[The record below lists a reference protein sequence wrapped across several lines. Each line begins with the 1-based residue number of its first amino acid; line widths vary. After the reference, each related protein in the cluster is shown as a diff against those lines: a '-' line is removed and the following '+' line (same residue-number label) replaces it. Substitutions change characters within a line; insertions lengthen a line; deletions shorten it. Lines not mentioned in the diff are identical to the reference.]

1 MIDFSNH
8 TDVVN
13 GLRQAQDAEK
23 DQREHSR
30 ECDLFLN
37 KRDGQWEPEI
47 AHRFS
52 QNGRPRYTF
61 DLCNPVINTL
71 SGAIRMANFGIKVRP
86 ANGEADEDKA
96 DLLAGMIR
104 NIESISNAQ
113 NIYNNAATSMVG
125 TGFDAWMV
133 TQEYSDSESFDQ
145 DLYVR
150 PINSA
155 IDTVYWDPNSMRQ
168 DRSDARWATKLTA
181 MSKNAYKER
190 FPEGSGQSV
199 AEDRTRSGYY
209 DKADQVVVGEFYW
222 IEEKPVTLIQMSDG
236 SVYKESELERYSDQL
251 AMRGITEQRRRK
263 RFERVVKIRHYDG
276 ADWLSDE
283 KETVFNWIPLIPLY
297 GYFRI
302 SENKITF
309 RGETEKLLDQQRVH
323 NYAHSAEVLQTAL
336 SPIDKVW
343 ITPEQAVDH
352 EDQLERMNQSSD
364 SVQYYNHV
372 EDQPNPYRM
381 GTAQTNPNLA
391 VIANST
397 RQAIFQSSGVFA
409 ASMGDNPSLQSGV
422 AIEQLQERGDV
433 SMVHYFDSMEVALT
447 HTARILVDAIP
458 KVYDATRQVR
468 ILGEDGVPDQIDL
481 NKTVIDENGQP
492 KIVNDLSTG
501 RYDVT
506 MDIGKSF
513 KSRQQESIAAILEMA
528 SIDPTVVEMGSDI
541 LLNNANGPSLD
552 LIAQRKRLQLMN
564 SGLIPED
571 QWTDE
576 ERQAMEEAQALAAQ
590 QPQQPSMEEI
600 GLQIQQ
606 MDAQAK
612 LLSAQNDQQKLMID
626 SQLKQQDQEI
636 KAVQG
641 QQKFELEIAKMQQS
655 MALAM
660 EENQRANQKLAMDM
674 AQAVEVMQKTNAE
687 TMKLIRESMGADAI
701 VSPTAA
707 VAYEESAENL
717 AESESAQ

>member
-1 MIDFSNH
+1 MIDYSNH
-8 TDVVN
+8 KEVIN
-13 GLRQAQDAEK
+13 GLKKSQDAEK

-37 KRDGQWEPEI
+37 KRDGQWEPDI
-47 AHRFS
+47 AQKFTR
-52 QNGRPRYTF
+52 NGRPRYTF
-61 DLCNPVINTL
+61 DLCNPVVNTL

-86 ANGEADEDKA
+86 ANDQADDDRAEV
-96 DLLAGMIR
+96 LSGMIR

-113 NIYNNAATSMVG
+113 SIYNNAATSMVG

-145 DLYVR
+145 DLFIR

-155 IDTVYWDPNSMRQ
+155 VDSVYWDPNSMRQ
-168 DRSDARWATKLTA
+168 DRSDSMWATKLTA
-181 MSKNAYKER
+181 MSKEAYKAR
-190 FPEGSGQSV
+190 WPEGSCQSV
-199 AEDRTRSGYY
+199 AEDRSRSSYY
-209 DKADQVVVGEFYW
+209 DKPDQVIVGEFYW
-222 IEEKPVTLIQMSDG
+222 IEERPIKLIQMSDG
-236 SVYKESELERYSDQL
+236 SVYRESEVEQYSDQL
-251 AMRGITEQRRRK
+251 AAKGVTEVRSRNRV
-263 RFERVVKIRHYDG
+263 ERVVKVRHYDG
-276 ADWLSDE
+276 SDWLNE
-283 KETVFNWIPLIPLY
+283 AKETVFNWIPLIPLY

-336 SPIDKVW
+336 SPIDKIF
-343 ITPEQAVDH
+343 ITPEQAADH

-364 SVQYYNHV
+364 AVQYYNHV

-397 RQAIFQSSGVFA
+397 RQAIIQSSGVFA

-458 KVYDATRQVR
+458 KAYDATRRVR
-468 ILGEDGVPDQIDL
+468 ILGEDGVPEQIDL
-481 NKTVIDENGQP
+481 NKTVLENGQP
-492 KIVNDLSTG
+492 KVLNDLSTG

-506 MDIGKSF
+506 VDIGKSF
-513 KSRQQESIAAILEMA
+513 KSRQQESVAAILEMA
-528 SIDPTVVEMGSDI
+528 NVDPSVIQIGADI
-541 LLNNANGPSLD
+541 LLNNASGPSLD
-552 LIAQRKRLQLMN
+552 LIAQRKRLELLN
-564 SGLIPED
+564 AGLIPED
-571 QWTDE
+571 QLTDE
-576 ERQAMEEAQALAAQ
+576 ERLRIQEAQAIAAQ
-590 QPQQPSMEEI
+590 QPQQPSMEQIALE
-600 GLQIQQ
+600 IQQ

-612 LLSAQNDQQKLMID
+612 LLSAQNNQQKLVLD
-626 SQLKQQDQEI
+626 AQLKQQDQEI

-641 QQKFELEIAKMQQS
+641 QQKFELQIQQMQQD
-655 MALAM
+655 MILAI
-660 EENQRANQKLAMDM
+660 EENNRANQGLASKLAMDN
-674 AQAVEVMQKTNAE
+674 ENMQKTMAE

-701 VSPTAA
+701 VTPSAP
-707 VAYEESAENL
+707 VAYAETSNNL
-717 AESESAQ
+717 AESEQ

>member
-8 TDVVN
+8 TDVLN
-13 GLRQAQDAEK
+13 GVKQAQDADK

-37 KRDGQWEPEI
+37 KRDGQWEPDI
-47 AHRFS
+47 AQQFRR
-52 QNGRPRYTF
+52 NGRPRYTF

-86 ANGEADEDKA
+86 ANDQADEDRA
-96 DLLAGMIR
+96 DVLAGMIR
-104 NIESISNAQ
+104 NIESISGAQ

-125 TGFDAWMV
+125 TGFDAWMI

-145 DLYVR
+145 DLYIR

-155 IDTVYWDPNSMRQ
+155 IDTVYWDTNSMRQ
-168 DRSDARWATKLTA
+168 DHSDAMWGTKLTA

-190 FPEGSGQSV
+190 WPDGSGQSV
-199 AEDRTRSGYY
+199 AEDRSQSGYY
-209 DKADQVVVGEFYW
+209 DKADQVIVGEFYW
-222 IEEKPVTLIQMSDG
+222 IEERPVTLVQMSDG
-236 SVYKESELERYSDQL
+236 SVYREDDLEKIQDRLEQS
-251 AMRGITEQRRRK
+251 GITEMRRRK
-263 RFERVVKIRHYDG
+263 RMKRVVKVRHYDG
-276 ADWLSDE
+276 ADWLNE
-283 KETVFNWIPLIPLY
+283 AQETVFNWIPLIPLY
-297 GYFRI
+297 GYFRV
-302 SENKITF
+302 SDNKITF

-336 SPIDKVW
+336 SPIDKIF
-343 ITPEQAVDH
+343 ITPEQAADH
-352 EDQLERMNQSSD
+352 EPQLERMNQSSD

-397 RQAIFQSSGVFA
+397 RQAIIQSSGVFA

-433 SMVHYFDSMEVALT
+433 SMVHYFDAMEVALT
-447 HTARILVDAIP
+447 HTAKILVDAIP
-458 KVYDATRQVR
+458 KVYDATRRVR
-468 ILGEDGVPDQIDL
+468 ILGEDGVPSQVDL
-481 NKTVIDENGQP
+481 NKAVLEDGST
-492 KIVNDLSTG
+492 KIINDLSTG

-513 KSRQQESIAAILEMA
+513 KSRQQESIASILEMA

-576 ERQAMEEAQALAAQ
+576 ERQAMQEAQALAAQ

-612 LLSAQNDQQKLMID
+612 LLSAQNDQQKLMAD
-626 SQLKQQDQEI
+626 TQLKQQDQEI

-660 EENQRANQKLAMDM
+660 EENQRANQELAMSM
-674 AQAVEVMQKTNAE
+674 AKSVEEMQKTQAE
-687 TMKLIRESMGADAI
+687 TMKLIKESTGAQAI
-701 VSPTAA
+701 ISPSAA
-707 VAYEESAENL
+707 IAYEETAQNL
-717 AESESAQ
+717 AEGEAAQ